1 MEKTVKSIALN
12 YGLYLGGILALITV
26 AVYAIDIKLMV
37 NMWLGIGLLLLIIGF
52 GIVATAKVKANFEGI
67 LNFKD
72 AFTAY
77 FVTTVV
83 GIAISTAFSFILF
96 NFIDTEAAEEIK
108 KMTIEATI
116 SMMEGFNAPPE
127 TIAKSVE
134 EIESTNQYSP
144 VSILKSLVWSA
155 LFQAIIGLIVGAIMK
170 KSNPEA

>member
-1 MEKTVKSIALN
+1 
-12 YGLYLGGILALITV
+12 
-26 AVYAIDIKLMV
+26 
-37 NMWLGIGLLLLIIGF
+37 
-52 GIVATAKVKANFEGI
+52 VATAKVKAHFDGF
-67 LNFKD
+67 LSFKD

-77 FVTTVV
+77 FITTVL
-83 GIAISTAFSFILF
+83 GIAISTVFSFILF
-96 NFIDTEAAEEIK
+96 NFIDTEAAAEIK

-134 EIESTNQYSP
+134 EIESTNQYSL